1 MNTLRKRVVLIT
13 VICSLIMGISLGML
27 SYIYSGKMA
36 TEDSKEYMLAMA
48 EEKQTQ
54 FNGILTKI
62 QQSVDTLTDISVA
75 RLTDFHKF
83 KTDPNYV
90 TEYTAKLEDILLHFA
105 EKTEGALTAYVRYN
119 PDFTD
124 PTSGLFLTRDST
136 KDGFKSVEPTDFS
149 TYEKDDLEH
158 VGWYYIPVE
167 NKKPTWMNPYL
178 NQNINVSMISYVVPI
193 YMENES
199 VGIIGM
205 DISLETIEGMIAEDK
220 IYDHGYSCMIDTN
233 HNFVVH
239 KDYSLGDSLEEIA
252 PEVEKIVADEQKED
266 QVVAYQYKGEN
277 KVLAFLTL
285 ANGMKYILTAP
296 ESDIHAKSITL
307 LKIMILFLLCGQVIS
322 FLVGFFVSG
331 RISGPIRR
339 VTKWVN
345 KIAALD
351 LKPYRGADSLMK
363 RKDEI
368 GIMARAVEKMQGELE
383 SMATEIGNS
392 CTVVKSSTDSLENVM
407 RGTND
412 LCQNNSATMEEM
424 SAGIQQS
431 AATMETILKNVEN
444 VNRDVQEIN
453 EKSIQ
458 GSEVSKE
465 VKLRAVEL
473 EEHTREAN
481 ERTKEVYVDLKE
493 KSEAALRQAE
503 AVSRIHELIQTISSI
518 SAQTNMLAMNASIEA
533 ARAGEAGKGFAV
545 VASQIGSLAGKTQ
558 VSADDIKKMVMEVE
572 GAVESMESCISTSTD
587 FLEHTVMQDYDE
599 FREVGVHYRSDAG
612 TFEEFMSTVHDLVNT
627 LSKSM
632 EEIVQSLDFIRQALN
647 ESTTGVSDMA
657 EKTNELVEAT
667 SNAGELVNQSAKKIM
682 QLEELVDQFD
692 VDDAVQ
698 KAEE

>member
-36 TEDSKEYMLAMA
+36 AEDSKEYMLAMA

-83 KTDPNYV
+83 KTDPEYV
-90 TEYTAKLEDILLHFA
+90 TEYTAKIEDILLHFA

-220 IYDHGYSCMIDTN
+220 FYDHGYSCMIDTN

-266 QVVAYQYKGEN
+266 QVVAYQYQGEN

-285 ANGMKYILTAP
+285 TNGMKYILTAP
-296 ESDIHAKSITL
+296 ESDIYAKSITL
-307 LKIMILFLLCGQVIS
+307 LKIMILFLFCGQVIS

-351 LKPYRGADSLMK
+351 LKPYRGADSLMN

-558 VSADDIKKMVMEVE
+558 VSADDIKKMVTEVE

-587 FLEHTVMQDYDE
+587 FLEHTVMRDYDE

-612 TFEEFMSTVHDLVNT
+612 TFEEFMSTVHGLVNT
-627 LSKSM
+627 LSESM
-632 EEIVQSLDFIRQALN
+632 EQIVQSLDVIRQALN

-698 KAEE
+698 EAEE